1 MAETPITSDNKE
13 VIPQEN
19 EIEQS
24 KEYSRLETLRSR
36 LMVDRAPYQD
46 TWEEINA
53 WLDPHL
59 VIWSPSTTGFPNFDD
74 VKITSYPFQA
84 FDTLQAGLCTGITPE
99 NQDWH
104 SIEPEDEDL
113 KTDEPSLD
121 WCHKLN
127 ELYKWTFQNSNFYQE
142 VPIYYRAG
150 SRFLTAAMMCEE
162 DFQNRC
168 RFTVFPI
175 GSFYCSNNGEGLVDT
190 FIFETRYKLR
200 QIVDLFCPKDSKG
213 QADVTNLGTTLQNA
227 WKNADLHETPYNM
240 VWVIEPN
247 WMDYDITKSKYN
259 SKFKKYKASY
269 YVRDTADKRIV
280 QQKGF
285 DEFPVFVFRWFRQP
299 TDAYGVD
306 GPGRKA
312 MGDVKEMYRSTGM
325 WNNAVEKV
333 IEPPMVAPPEVG
345 QYPMGTVPGFLN
357 VAPGASKGNEGFR
370 PAYQIEPDLKAIQE
384 KRMELKSCIDITCFA
399 DVFRM
404 IANTDKTQPE
414 TATYWLQR
422 IQENYN
428 ILAPMYGNFEHDWIK
443 RMFRVMFKIFERQGV
458 FRQGG
463 AVGPPPPQLANKGLK
478 WNVISAI
485 PAALKIL
492 QTSGYDKALMF
503 LESSAKVN
511 PQIQDV
517 IDWDEMVRRYFIAC
531 NLPAKLIVSQDK
543 VAAIRQQR
551 AMQQAAAAKA
561 EALPKVGKGMKD
573 LADAH
578 AGIAATQ
585 AGQPEGGS

>member
-1 MAETPITSDNKE
+1 MENSDNGD
-13 VIPQEN
+13 VIKQITEP
-19 EIEQS
+19 EQS
-24 KEYSRLETLRSR
+24 DEYNRLETLRSR
-36 LMVDRAPYQD
+36 LMTDRAPYLD
-46 TWEEINA
+46 TWYQVQA

-59 VIWSPSTTGFPNFDD
+59 VIWDPQTSGFPDFDD

-84 FDTLQAGLCTGITPE
+84 FDDLVAGLCTGITPE

-127 ELYKWTFQNSNFYQE
+127 ELFKWTFQNSNFYTE
-142 VPIYYRAG
+142 VPIFYRSG

-162 DFQNRC
+162 DFQNRA

-175 GSFYCSNNGEGLVDT
+175 GSYYCSNNGSGQVDT
-190 FIFETRYKLR
+190 FVFETRYKLR
-200 QIVDLFCPKDSKG
+200 QITDLFCPKDSKG
-213 QADVTNLGTTLQNA
+213 NPDVSNLGQTLQLA
-227 WKNADLHETPYNM
+227 WKNPALHENPYNM
-240 VWVIEPN
+240 TWTIEPN
-247 WMDYDITKSKYN
+247 LSFDQTKAQYQSA
-259 SKFKKYKASY
+259 FKKYKASY
-269 YVRDTADKRIV
+269 VIRDESEKRVI

-312 MGDVKEMYRSTGM
+312 MGDVKQLFRATGM

-357 VAPGASKGNEGFR
+357 VGPGAAKGEGFR
-370 PAYQIEPDLKAIQE
+370 PAYQIQPDLKAIQDQ
-384 KRMELKSCIDITCFA
+384 RMELKACIDKTCFA
-399 DVFRM
+399 DIFRM

-428 ILAPMYGNFEHDWIK
+428 VLAPVFGNFEHDWIK
-443 RMFRVMFKIFERQGV
+443 QMFRVMYRIFERQGV
-458 FRQGG
+458 FKKGG
-463 AVGPPPPQLANKGLK
+463 AVGPPPPQLAAKGLK

-485 PAALKIL
+485 PAALKLL
-492 QTSGYDKALMF
+492 QTSGYDKGLLF
-503 LESSAKVN
+503 LETAAKVN
-511 PQIQDV
+511 PQVQDV
-517 IDWDEMVRRYFIAC
+517 IDWDEFTRRYFIAC
-531 NLPAKLIVSQDK
+531 NLPAKLIVDADK
-543 VAAIRQQR
+543 VQMIRQQR
-551 AMQQAAAAKA
+551 AQQQAAAAKA
-561 EALPKVGKGMKD
+561 DALPKVGKGMKD
-573 LADAH
+573 MAAAH
-578 AGIAATQ
+578 SQIAETQ
-585 AGQPEGGS
+585 GGGDQGGGEGT

>member
-1 MAETPITSDNKE
+1 MIETPPKSE
-13 VIPQEN
+13 VIPQPNEN
-19 EIEQS
+19 EQAD
-24 KEYSRLETLRSR
+24 EYMRLEMLRSR
-36 LMVDRAPYQD
+36 LMVDRAAYLD
-46 TWEEINA
+46 TWEEINR

-59 VIWSPSTTGFPNFDD
+59 VIWDPSSSGFPNFDD
-74 VKITSYPFQA
+74 VKITSYPFLA

-104 SIEPEDEDL
+104 SIEPEDEEL

-142 VPIYYRAG
+142 APIFYRAG

-168 RFTVFPI
+168 RYTVFPM
-175 GSFYCSNNGEGLVDT
+175 GSYYCSNNGIGMVDT
-190 FIFETRYKLR
+190 FIFETRFKLR

-213 QADVTNLGTTLQNA
+213 QPNVSNLASTYQFA
-227 WKNADLHETPYNM
+227 WNDPKQRENPWNM
-240 VWVIEPN
+240 VWAIEPN
-247 WMDYDITKSKYN
+247 LDYDITKAKYN
-259 SKFKKYKASY
+259 SRFKKYKASY
-269 YVRDTADKRIV
+269 YMRDSTEKRII

-285 DEFPVFVFRWFRQP
+285 DDFPVFVFRWFRQP

-312 MGDVKEMYRSTGM
+312 LGDVKEIFRATGM
-325 WNNAVEKV
+325 WNNAVAKV

-345 QYPMGTVPGFLN
+345 QYPMGTIPGFLN
-357 VAPGASKGNEGFR
+357 VAPGAAKQGEGFR
-370 PAYQIEPDLKAIQE
+370 PAYQIQPDLKAIQE
-384 KRMELKSCIDITCFA
+384 KRMELKTCIDKTCFA

-428 ILAPMYGNFEHDWIK
+428 ILAPMYGNFEHEWIK
-443 RMFRVMFKIFERQGV
+443 PMFRVMFSIFSRQGA
-458 FRQGG
+458 FKQGG
-463 AVGPPPPQLANKGLK
+463 AVGPPPPQLAAKGLK
-478 WNVISAI
+478 FNVISAI

-492 QTSGYDKALMF
+492 QTSGYDKGLLF
-503 LESSAKVN
+503 LETAAKIY
-511 PQIQDV
+511 PQILDV
-517 IDWDEMVRRYFIAC
+517 FNLDEMGRRYFVAC
-531 NLPAKLIVSQDK
+531 NLPGKLINGTDK
-543 VAAIRQQR
+543 IQAIRQQR
-551 AMQQAAAAKA
+551 AQQMAAQAKT
-561 EALPKVGKGMKD
+561 EALPKIGKGAKD
-573 LADAH
+573 LAAAH
-578 AGIAATQ
+578 AGISETQ
-585 AGQPEGGS
+585 SNSPEGT